1 MHTVGRLGSLLVM
14 ATALVA
20 FGGQRAPL
28 SFSSNSNEEPD
39 PSVDMDDEDGAA
51 GDGIESPADDLTEA
65 APEDD
70 GFGVLAH
77 GDAGARKPRR
87 PRGGCPRSMIRIR
100 DYCIDRYEA
109 PNRRGAK
116 PLVMQSANDAAAWCG
131 EHDKRV
137 CTEDE
142 WIGACEGEEHRPYPY
157 GQTHVDGLCTDDKP
171 WRQVDENAL
180 AKWPAAEARAHAKSL
195 YQATPSGWKHK
206 CASED
211 GVRDLTGNVEE
222 WVVRTREHA
231 NAFPY
236 LLVGCYWAGC
246 YGGGKPTCHSTNDAH
261 GPEFR
266 FYETGFRCCRDAA
279 RPRER

>member
-1 MHTVGRLGSLLVM
+1 MIVVF
-14 ATALVA
+14 AA
-20 FGGQRAPL
+20 FGGQRAPTAD
-28 SFSSNSNEEPD
+28 ERRD
-39 PSVDMDDEDGAA
+39 VGPSVDADDEENGA
-51 GDGIESPADDLTEA
+51 GDDVESSADDLTEQA
-65 APEDD
+65 PEDLEDPEDD
-70 GFGVLAH
+70 GYGLLSH
-77 GDAGARKPRR
+77 GDAGARKPRG
-87 PRGGCPRSMIRIR
+87 PRGGCPGSMIRVHE
-100 DYCIDRYEA
+100 YCIDRYEA

-116 PLVMQSANDAAAWCG
+116 PLVMQSANDAAAWCT
-131 EHDKRV
+131 EHNKRV

-142 WIGACEGEEHRPYPY
+142 WIGACEGGGHRPYPY

-171 WRQVDENAL
+171 WRPVDENAL
-180 AKWPAAEARAHAKSL
+180 AKWPAPEAHAQAKAL

-279 RPRER
+279 RAR